1 VAQSIR
7 TVQQATF
14 SVVVVMA
21 LLLAGFFAWAAVR
34 LDALEIDLSNER
46 LMARDIAQMVDRL
59 DVILTAA
66 DLTLNGGETYT
77 AQWAASRARELKQSI
92 VEFAGAHP
100 TVKLASAAP
109 NVADNLDALASLIDS
124 DNNRVGNQQTSADL
138 LAQYDALAITVIEVL
153 EEARLSAESRVELG
167 ESRREQNIQTL
178 TLSLIAAVLLF
189 LVSCLIASRFT
200 TRLIVKPLEALS
212 AATQEQ
218 RDIGADTDLMQGAPT
233 EIQRVTDSMAGF
245 VDTLSTRV
253 KERTQ
258 QLETAGE
265 ELRAENLRRRKVEAD
280 LQVALEEARSASA
293 AKSAFL
299 SVMSHELRTPM
310 NAVMGALHLIKGE
323 PLSETQRELVLT
335 ARDAGDFL
343 VGLLT
348 DVLDISTIESDG
360 VEIERRPTDLK
371 QFLEN
376 FRRQMSV
383 QMDAADC
390 SCILV
395 IDETA
400 PDWVLIDQ
408 HRVQQILTNYV
419 GNACKFAAGGAL
431 TLSVTAIPHEDRPG
445 LKFAL
450 EDQGPGIS
458 PENQTQIFE
467 PFSQVESN
475 LNREAGGVGLGLS
488 ICRRL
493 AEAMGGEANVDSQ
506 IGEGSTFWF
515 EIPVEATEAPVAK
528 RQSDNTKASDFTSRA
543 DSVSTELT
551 ILLVEDS
558 EVNQMIARTM
568 LEKRGLK
575 VSIAASGL
583 EAIEQASTT
592 PFDII
597 LMDLQMPGMD
607 GLEATS
613 QIKASIG
620 PNVDTP
626 VLAMTANV
634 GAEFKIRTE
643 NVGMVGFIAKPLKP
657 DAMMDSIFQALRDH
671 QGA

>member
-1 VAQSIR
+1 
-7 TVQQATF
+7 
-14 SVVVVMA
+14 MA
-21 LLLAGFFAWAAVR
+21 LFLAAFFAWAAVR
-34 LDALEIDLSNER
+34 MDTLEIDLSNER
-46 LMARDIAQMVDRL
+46 LMARDIEQMVERL

-77 AQWAASRARELKQSI
+77 AQWAASRTRELKESI
-92 VEFAGAHP
+92 LDFARIHP
-100 TVKLASAAP
+100 ALKLARTAP
-109 NVADNLDALASLIDS
+109 SVANKLDALALLIDS
-124 DNNRVGNQQTSADL
+124 GSNQAGNQQTSSNL
-138 LAQYDALAITVIEVL
+138 LAEYDALAIAIIEVL
-153 EEARLSAESRVELG
+153 EDAKLSADSRVTLS
-167 ESRREQNIQTL
+167 ESRREQNVQTL
-178 TLSLIAAVLLF
+178 TFSLIAAVLLF

-200 TRLIVKPLEALS
+200 TRLVVKPLEALS
-212 AATQEQ
+212 AATQER
-218 RDIGADTDLMQGAPT
+218 RDIGTDTDLMQGAPI
-233 EIQRVTDSMAGF
+233 EIQRVTESMAGF
-245 VDTLSTRV
+245 VNTLSTRV

-265 ELRAENLRRRKVEAD
+265 ELREENRRRRKVEAD

-323 PLSETQRELVLT
+323 PLSDNQLDLVLT

-348 DVLDISTIESDG
+348 DVLDISKIESDG
-360 VEIERRPTDLK
+360 VEIERRPTDLRL
-371 QFLEN
+371 FLEN
-376 FRRQMSV
+376 FKRQMSV
-383 QMDAADC
+383 QMGAADC
-390 SCILV
+390 SCVLV
-395 IDETA
+395 IDDTA

-419 GNACKFAAGGAL
+419 GNACKFAPGSRL
-431 TLSVTAIPHEDRPG
+431 TLSVTAIAQEDPCA

-450 EDQGPGIS
+450 EDQGLGIS
-458 PENQTQIFE
+458 PENQAQIFE

-493 AEAMGGEANVDSQ
+493 AEAMGGEANVDSK
-506 IGEGSTFWF
+506 IGEGSTFWLQ
-515 EIPVEATEAPVAK
+515 IPVDATEPPIAK
-528 RQSDNTKASDFTSRA
+528 RQSDTPDASDFKSRA
-543 DSVSTELT
+543 DSVSSELT

-583 EAIEQASTT
+583 EAVEQASTM

-613 QIKASIG
+613 QIKDSAG

-634 GAEFKIRTE
+634 GPEFEIRTE
-643 NVGMVGFIAKPLKP
+643 NVGMVGFISKPLKP
-657 DAMMDSIFQALRDH
+657 DAMMDSIFQALRGH
-671 QGA
+671 KSS

>member
-1 VAQSIR
+1 
-7 TVQQATF
+7 
-14 SVVVVMA
+14 MA
-21 LLLAGFFAWAAVR
+21 LLLAGFFAWVAVR
-34 LDALEIDLSNER
+34 MDALEIDLSNER
-46 LMARDIAQMVDRL
+46 LMARDIDQMVDRL

-77 AQWAASRARELKQSI
+77 AQWAASRTRELKASI
-92 VEFAGAHP
+92 VEFARVHP
-100 TVKLASAAP
+100 TVELATTAP
-109 NVADNLDALASLIDS
+109 NVADNLDALALLIDS
-124 DNNRVGNQQTSADL
+124 DDNRVGNQQTSADL
-138 LAQYDALAITVIEVL
+138 LAEYDVLAIAIIEAL
-153 EEARLSAESRVELG
+153 EKARLSAESRVELG

-178 TLSLIAAVLLF
+178 TFSLVAAVLLF

-265 ELRAENLRRRKVEAD
+265 ELRAENRRRRKVEAD

-323 PLSETQRELVLT
+323 PLSDTQRELVLT

-348 DVLDISTIESDG
+348 DVLDISKIESDG

-376 FRRQMSV
+376 FKRQMSV

-390 SCILV
+390 SCLLV
-395 IDETA
+395 IDQNA

-419 GNACKFAAGGAL
+419 GNACKFAAGAPL
-431 TLSVTAIPHEDRPG
+431 TLSVTAIPREDCPA

-458 PENQTQIFE
+458 PDNQIQIFE

-528 RQSDNTKASDFTSRA
+528 RQSDNTEASDFTSRA

-575 VSIAASGL
+575 VSIATSGL
-583 EAIEQASTT
+583 EAVEQASIT

-607 GLEATS
+607 GLEATT
-613 QIKASIG
+613 QIKASAG

>member
-1 VAQSIR
+1 
-7 TVQQATF
+7 
-14 SVVVVMA
+14 
-21 LLLAGFFAWAAVR
+21 
-34 LDALEIDLSNER
+34 
-46 LMARDIAQMVDRL
+46 
-59 DVILTAA
+59 
-66 DLTLNGGETYT
+66 
-77 AQWAASRARELKQSI
+77 
-92 VEFAGAHP
+92 
-100 TVKLASAAP
+100 
-109 NVADNLDALASLIDS
+109 
-124 DNNRVGNQQTSADL
+124 
-138 LAQYDALAITVIEVL
+138 
-153 EEARLSAESRVELG
+153 
-167 ESRREQNIQTL
+167 
-178 TLSLIAAVLLF
+178 
-189 LVSCLIASRFT
+189 
-200 TRLIVKPLEALS
+200 
-212 AATQEQ
+212 
-218 RDIGADTDLMQGAPT
+218 
-233 EIQRVTDSMAGF
+233 MAGF

-265 ELRAENLRRRKVEAD
+265 ELRAENRRRRKVEAD

-310 NAVMGALHLIKGE
+310 NAVMGALHLIKAE
-323 PLSETQRELVLT
+323 PLSDTQRELVLT

-348 DVLDISTIESDG
+348 DVLDISKIESDG

-376 FRRQMSV
+376 FKRQMSV

-390 SCILV
+390 SCVLV

-419 GNACKFAAGGAL
+419 GNACKFAAGGSL
-431 TLSVTAIPHEDRPG
+431 TLSVTAIPHENRPA

-528 RQSDNTKASDFTSRA
+528 RQSDNTEASDFTSRA

-575 VSIAASGL
+575 VSIATSGL
-583 EAIEQASTT
+583 EAVEQASKT

-607 GLEATS
+607 GLEATT
-613 QIKASIG
+613 QIKASAG

>member
-1 VAQSIR
+1 
-7 TVQQATF
+7 
-14 SVVVVMA
+14 MA

-34 LDALEIDLSNER
+34 MDTLEIDLSNER

-77 AQWAASRARELKQSI
+77 AQWAASRTRELKASI
-92 VEFAGAHP
+92 VEFARIHP
-100 TVKLASAAP
+100 TVELASAAP
-109 NVADNLDALASLIDS
+109 SVANKLDALALLIDS
-124 DNNRVGNQQTSADL
+124 GSNQAGNQQTSTNL
-138 LAQYDALAITVIEVL
+138 LAEYDALAIAIIEVL
-153 EEARLSAESRVELG
+153 EDAKLSAESRVELG

-178 TLSLIAAVLLF
+178 TFSLVAAVLLF

-218 RDIGADTDLMQGAPT
+218 RDIGTDTDLMQGAPT

-265 ELRAENLRRRKVEAD
+265 ELRAENRRRRKVEAD

-323 PLSETQRELVLT
+323 PLSDTQRELVLT

-348 DVLDISTIESDG
+348 DVLDISKIESDG
-360 VEIERRPTDLK
+360 VEIERRPTELK

-419 GNACKFAAGGAL
+419 GNACKFAAGAPL
-431 TLSVTAIPHEDRPG
+431 TLSVTAIPREDCPA

-458 PENQTQIFE
+458 PENQKQIFE

-528 RQSDNTKASDFTSRA
+528 RQSDKTEASDFTSRA

-583 EAIEQASTT
+583 EAVEQASTM

-607 GLEATS
+607 GLEATTR
-613 QIKASIG
+613 IKASAS
-620 PNVDTP
+620 PNTNTP

-634 GAEFKIRTE
+634 GPEFEIQAE

-657 DAMMDSIFQALRDH
+657 DAMMDSIFQALREH
-671 QGA
+671 QST

>member
-1 VAQSIR
+1 
-7 TVQQATF
+7 
-14 SVVVVMA
+14 MA

-34 LDALEIDLSNER
+34 MDSLEVDLSNER
-46 LMARDIAQMVDRL
+46 LMARDIEQMVDRL

-92 VEFAGAHP
+92 GEFAHLHP
-100 TVKLASAAP
+100 TVELATAAP
-109 NVADNLDALASLIDS
+109 NVTRNLDALATLIDS
-124 DNNRVGNQQTSADL
+124 DTARTDNQATSADL
-138 LAQYDALAITVIEVL
+138 LAEYDRLAIAVIEVL
-153 EEARLSAESRVELG
+153 EEARSNANARVDLG
-167 ESRREQNIQTL
+167 ESRRAQNVQLL
-178 TLSLIAAVLLF
+178 TALLTAAVLLF
-189 LVSCLIASRFT
+189 LTSCLLASRYT

-212 AATQEQ
+212 AASREQ
-218 RDIGADTDLMQGAPT
+218 REISADSALMHEAPA
-233 EIQRVTDSMAGF
+233 EIQQVTDSMAGF

-265 ELRAENLRRRKVEAD
+265 ELREENRRRRKVEAD

-323 PLSETQRELVLT
+323 PLSDNQRELVLT
-335 ARDAGDFL
+335 ARNAGDFL

-348 DVLDISTIESDG
+348 DVLDISKIESDG
-360 VEIERRPTDLK
+360 VEIERRPIDLR

-376 FRRQMSV
+376 FKRQMSV
-383 QMDAADC
+383 QLDAADC
-390 SCILV
+390 SCVLV
-395 IDETA
+395 IDDSA
-400 PDWVLIDQ
+400 PNWVLIDQ

-419 GNACKFAAGGAL
+419 GNACKFAAGGPL
-431 TLSVTAIPHEDRPG
+431 TLSVTAIPHQDRPT

-458 PENQTQIFE
+458 PENQAQIFE
-467 PFSQVESN
+467 PFSQVVSN
-475 LNREAGGVGLGLS
+475 LNRDAGGVGLGLS

-493 AEAMGGEANVDSQ
+493 AEAMGGEADVDSKLD
-506 IGEGSTFWF
+506 EGSTFWF
-515 EIPVEATEAPVAK
+515 EIPVDATEAPVAK
-528 RQSDNTKASDFTSRA
+528 RQSDRTKASDFTSRA
-543 DSVSTELT
+543 DSVNTELS

-583 EAIEQASTT
+583 EAVEQASTT

-607 GLEATS
+607 GLEATT
-613 QIKASIG
+613 QIKASAG

>member
-1 VAQSIR
+1 
-7 TVQQATF
+7 
-14 SVVVVMA
+14 MA

-77 AQWAASRARELKQSI
+77 AQWAASRARELKASI

-100 TVKLASAAP
+100 TVELASVAP
-109 NVADNLDALASLIDS
+109 SVADNLDALASLIDS
-124 DNNRVGNQQTSADL
+124 DNNLVGNQQTSTDL
-138 LAQYDALAITVIEVL
+138 LAEYDALAIAIIEAL

-323 PLSETQRELVLT
+323 PLSDTQRELVLT

-390 SCILV
+390 SCLLV

-419 GNACKFAAGGAL
+419 GNACKFAAGAPL
-431 TLSVTAIPHEDRPG
+431 TLSVTAIPREDCPA

-458 PENQTQIFE
+458 PENQKQIFE

>member
-1 VAQSIR
+1 
-7 TVQQATF
+7 
-14 SVVVVMA
+14 MA

-77 AQWAASRARELKQSI
+77 AQWAASRTRELKASI
-92 VEFAGAHP
+92 VEFARIHP
-100 TVKLASAAP
+100 TVELASAAP
-109 NVADNLDALASLIDS
+109 SVANKLDALALLIDS
-124 DNNRVGNQQTSADL
+124 GSNQAGNQQTSTNL
-138 LAQYDALAITVIEVL
+138 LAEYDALAIAIIEVL
-153 EEARLSAESRVELG
+153 EDAKLSADSRVELG
-167 ESRREQNIQTL
+167 ESSREQNIQTL
-178 TLSLIAAVLLF
+178 TFSLVAAVLLF

-218 RDIGADTDLMQGAPT
+218 RDIGTDTDLMQGAPT

-265 ELRAENLRRRKVEAD
+265 ELRAENRRRRKVEAD

-323 PLSETQRELVLT
+323 PLSDTQRELVLT

-348 DVLDISTIESDG
+348 DVLDISKIESDG
-360 VEIERRPTDLK
+360 VEIERRPTELK

-419 GNACKFAAGGAL
+419 GNACKFAAGAPL
-431 TLSVTAIPHEDRPG
+431 TLSVTAIPREDCPA

-450 EDQGPGIS
+450 EDQGLGIS
-458 PENQTQIFE
+458 PENQKQIFE

-528 RQSDNTKASDFTSRA
+528 RQSDKTEASDFTSRA

-568 LEKRGLK
+568 LEKSGLK

-583 EAIEQASTT
+583 EAVEQASTM

-607 GLEATS
+607 GLEATTR
-613 QIKASIG
+613 IKASAS
-620 PNVDTP
+620 PNTNTP

-634 GAEFKIRTE
+634 GPEFEIQAE

-657 DAMMDSIFQALRDH
+657 DAMMDSIFQALREH
-671 QGA
+671 QST

>member
-1 VAQSIR
+1 
-7 TVQQATF
+7 
-14 SVVVVMA
+14 MA

-46 LMARDIAQMVDRL
+46 LMARDIHQMVDRL

-77 AQWAASRARELKQSI
+77 AQRAASRTKELKESI
-92 VEFAGAHP
+92 VEFARAHP
-100 TVKLASAAP
+100 TVELASAAP
-109 NVADNLDALASLIDS
+109 SLADNLDALASLIDS
-124 DNNRVGNQQTSADL
+124 DNNRVGDQQTTTDL
-138 LAQYDALAITVIEVL
+138 LAEYDALAIAIIEVL
-153 EEARLSAESRVELG
+153 EEARLRAESRVELG
-167 ESRREQNIQTL
+167 ESSREQDIQTL
-178 TLSLIAAVLLF
+178 TFSLIAAVLLF

-218 RDIGADTDLMQGAPT
+218 RDIGADIDLMQGAPT
-233 EIQRVTDSMAGF
+233 EIQRVTESMAGF

-253 KERTQ
+253 RERTQ

-265 ELRAENLRRRKVEAD
+265 ELRAENRRRRKVEAD
-280 LQVALEEARSASA
+280 LQVALEETRSASA

-323 PLSETQRELVLT
+323 PLSKTQQELVLT

-348 DVLDISTIESDG
+348 DVLDISKIESDG

-376 FRRQMSV
+376 FKRQMSV

-390 SCILV
+390 SCLLV
-395 IDETA
+395 IDDTA

-419 GNACKFAAGGAL
+419 GNACKFAAGAPL
-431 TLSVTAIPHEDRPG
+431 TLSVTAIPREDCPA

-458 PENQTQIFE
+458 PENQKQIFE

-493 AEAMGGEANVDSQ
+493 AQAMGGEANVDSQ

-528 RQSDNTKASDFTSRA
+528 RQSDNTEASDFTSRA

-575 VSIAASGL
+575 VSTAASGL
-583 EAIEQASTT
+583 EAVEQASIT

-607 GLEATS
+607 GLEATT
-613 QIKASIG
+613 QIKASAG

-643 NVGMVGFIAKPLKP
+643 TVGMVGFIAKPLKP

>member
-1 VAQSIR
+1 
-7 TVQQATF
+7 
-14 SVVVVMA
+14 MA

-34 LDALEIDLSNER
+34 MDSLEVDLSNER
-46 LMARDIAQMVDRL
+46 LMARDIEQMVDRL

-92 VEFAGAHP
+92 VGFARLHP
-100 TVKLASAAP
+100 TVELAGAAP
-109 NVADNLDALASLIDS
+109 NVTRNLDALADLIDS
-124 DNNRVGNQQTSADL
+124 DTNRTDSQARSSDL
-138 LAQYDALAITVIEVL
+138 LAEYDRLAVAIIEVL
-153 EEARLSAESRVELG
+153 DEARSNAKARVDFAESQRA
-167 ESRREQNIQTL
+167 QNVQLLTTL
-178 TLSLIAAVLLF
+178 LVAAVLLF
-189 LVSCLIASRFT
+189 LTSCLLASRFT
-200 TRLIVKPLEALS
+200 SRLIVKPLEALS
-212 AATQEQ
+212 AASTEQ
-218 RDIGADTDLMQGAPT
+218 REISADSPLMHDAPA
-233 EIQRVTDSMAGF
+233 EIQQVTDSMAGF

-265 ELRAENLRRRKVEAD
+265 ELREENRRRREVEAN

-323 PLSETQRELVLT
+323 PLSDNQRELVHT
-335 ARDAGDFL
+335 ARNAGDFL

-348 DVLDISTIESDG
+348 DVLDISKIESDG
-360 VEIERRPTDLK
+360 VEVERRPTDLR

-376 FRRQMSV
+376 FKRQMSV
-383 QMDAADC
+383 QLDAADC
-390 SCILV
+390 SCMLV

-419 GNACKFAAGGAL
+419 GNACKFATGGPL
-431 TLSVTAIPHEDRPG
+431 TLSVTAIPHEDRPK

-458 PENQTQIFE
+458 PENQERIFE

-493 AEAMGGEANVDSQ
+493 ADAMGGEADVDSKL
-506 IGEGSTFWF
+506 GEGSTFWV
-515 EIPVEATEAPVAK
+515 EIPVDATEAPAAK
-528 RQSDNTKASDFTSRA
+528 RRSDRTQASDFTSRA
-543 DSVSTELT
+543 DSVDTELA

-575 VSIAASGL
+575 VSLATSGL
-583 EAIEQASTT
+583 DAVEQASTT

-613 QIKASIG
+613 QIKASAG

-657 DAMMDSIFQALRDH
+657 DAMMDAIFQALRQH
-671 QGA
+671 QQA

>member
-1 VAQSIR
+1 
-7 TVQQATF
+7 
-14 SVVVVMA
+14 MA

-34 LDALEIDLSNER
+34 MDSLEVDLSNER
-46 LMARDIAQMVDRL
+46 LMARDIEQMVDRL

-92 VEFAGAHP
+92 GEFARLHP
-100 TVKLASAAP
+100 TVELATAAP
-109 NVADNLDALASLIDS
+109 NVTCNLDALAALIDS
-124 DNNRVGNQQTSADL
+124 DTARTDNQATSADL
-138 LAQYDALAITVIEVL
+138 LAEYDRLAIAVIEVL
-153 EEARLSAESRVELG
+153 EEARSNANARVDLG
-167 ESRREQNIQTL
+167 ESRRAQNVQLL
-178 TLSLIAAVLLF
+178 TALLTAAVLLF
-189 LVSCLIASRFT
+189 LTICLLASRYT

-212 AATQEQ
+212 AASREQ
-218 RDIGADTDLMQGAPT
+218 REISADSALMHDAPA
-233 EIQRVTDSMAGF
+233 EIQQVTDSMAGF

-253 KERTQ
+253 KERTK

-265 ELRAENLRRRKVEAD
+265 ELRAENRRRRKVEAD

-323 PLSETQRELVLT
+323 PLSKTQQELVLT

-348 DVLDISTIESDG
+348 DVLDISKIESDG

-376 FRRQMSV
+376 FKRQMSV

-390 SCILV
+390 SCLLV
-395 IDETA
+395 IDDTA

-419 GNACKFAAGGAL
+419 GNACKFAAGGPL
-431 TLSVTAIPHEDRPG
+431 TLSVTATTREDSPA

-458 PENQTQIFE
+458 PENQRQIFE

-493 AEAMGGEANVDSQ
+493 AEAMGGEADVDSKLD
-506 IGEGSTFWF
+506 EGSTFWF
-515 EIPVEATEAPVAK
+515 EVPVGATEAPVAK
-528 RQSDNTKASDFTSRA
+528 RQSDITEATDFRSRA
-543 DSVSTELT
+543 NSVGTELT

-575 VSIAASGL
+575 VSIATSGL
-583 EAIEQASTT
+583 EAVEQASIT

-613 QIKASIG
+613 QIKASDG

>member
-1 VAQSIR
+1 
-7 TVQQATF
+7 
-14 SVVVVMA
+14 MA
-21 LLLAGFFAWAAVR
+21 LFLAAFFAWAAVR
-34 LDALEIDLSNER
+34 MDTLEIDLSNER
-46 LMARDIAQMVDRL
+46 LMARDIEQMVERL

-77 AQWAASRARELKQSI
+77 AQWAASRTRELKESI
-92 VEFAGAHP
+92 LDFARIHP
-100 TVKLASAAP
+100 ALKLARTAP
-109 NVADNLDALASLIDS
+109 SVANKLDALALLIDS
-124 DNNRVGNQQTSADL
+124 GSNQAGNQQTSSNL
-138 LAQYDALAITVIEVL
+138 LAEYDALAIAIIEVL
-153 EEARLSAESRVELG
+153 EDAKLSADSRVTLS
-167 ESRREQNIQTL
+167 ESRREQNVQTL
-178 TLSLIAAVLLF
+178 TFSLIAAVLLF

-200 TRLIVKPLEALS
+200 TRLVVKPLEALS
-212 AATQEQ
+212 AATQER
-218 RDIGADTDLMQGAPT
+218 RDIGTDTDLMQGAPI
-233 EIQRVTDSMAGF
+233 EIQRVTESMAGF
-245 VDTLSTRV
+245 VNTLSTRV

-265 ELRAENLRRRKVEAD
+265 ELREENRRRRKVEAD

-323 PLSETQRELVLT
+323 PLSDNQLDLVLT

-348 DVLDISTIESDG
+348 DVLDISKIESDG
-360 VEIERRPTDLK
+360 VEIERRPTDLRL
-371 QFLEN
+371 FLEN
-376 FRRQMSV
+376 FKRQMSV
-383 QMDAADC
+383 QMGAADC
-390 SCILV
+390 SCVLV
-395 IDETA
+395 IDDTA

-419 GNACKFAAGGAL
+419 GNACKFAPGSRL
-431 TLSVTAIPHEDRPG
+431 TLSVTAIAQEDPCA

-450 EDQGPGIS
+450 EDQGLGIS
-458 PENQTQIFE
+458 PENQAQIFE

-493 AEAMGGEANVDSQ
+493 AEAMGGEANVDSK
-506 IGEGSTFWF
+506 IGEGSTFWLQ
-515 EIPVEATEAPVAK
+515 IPVDATEPPIAK
-528 RQSDNTKASDFTSRA
+528 RQSDTPDASDFKSRA
-543 DSVSTELT
+543 DSVSSELT

-583 EAIEQASTT
+583 EAVEQASTM

-607 GLEATS
+607 GLEATTR
-613 QIKASIG
+613 IKASAS
-620 PNVDTP
+620 PNTNTP

-634 GAEFKIRTE
+634 GPEFEIQAE

-657 DAMMDSIFQALRDH
+657 DAMMDSIFQALREH
-671 QGA
+671 QST